1 MQRLTA
7 LSRGPGLGRFLG
19 FCLGLGL
26 SVLAG
31 NLPGQAQAQAH
42 TQDLLPDARFVV
54 TQDMDFPGGDLQPL
68 FDTTISACR
77 TICLAD
83 PACRAFTFNSRSRAC
98 FPKSV
103 IAARSP
109 FAGAISA
116 ELRRTDPQLLE
127 TSVARGADL
136 TFLDRPTLES
146 ARDLA
151 MEIGF
156 LHPAGDLDLDQVLQ
170 AALERAN
177 AGDHANAAHW
187 IGAAISL
194 SDRSDLWVEY
204 ARLLARI
211 NPQPY
216 DQQQRLKARA
226 IGAAINGY
234 LRAQEAGSQASAL
247 EVLAQRLED
256 AGRGRDMI
264 PALRLAQAIAPRAD
278 MAAALEEAVGKYG
291 FRVTGNSV
299 QSDTAAPR
307 ICVEFSE
314 PLIKAGQ
321 DYTPFLGLPDATLSV
336 VAEDRQ
342 LCVDGLRHGARYRIV
357 LRSGLPAASGE
368 TLMRDVEQTLY
379 VRDRSPGIVFP
390 GRAYV
395 LARSADAALPVQTV
409 NLDRIDL
416 TLRRVSDRNLLRA
429 MQDNYFGA
437 TLPEWQARGFAADI
451 AENVWTGSGSTRN
464 SLNQDMT
471 TRLPLGDVLAG
482 MPAGIYALTAHI
494 PGADPYE
501 DPGATQWFVL
511 SDLGVSTML
520 GNDGLHVVVRRL
532 SDAGALE
539 GAAVSLLSRANA
551 VIAEGQT
558 DAQGYLRFA
567 PGLTRGTGSAA
578 PALVVVRH
586 GARTGAGSEQA
597 SETDI
602 PEDMTFLS
610 LTDPAFDLSD
620 RGVQGRP
627 PSPPIDVFLA
637 TDRGAY
643 RVGEVIHA
651 TVLARDDT
659 AAAIPGL
666 PITAILTRPDG
677 VEYAR
682 LLSSNDAA
690 GGHVFALPLG
700 DAVPRGTWRLDIKAD
715 TEAAPLAS
723 RNLLVED
730 FLPERIDFELSLP
743 DGPIRSGDTPPLTVQ
758 ARYLFGAPG
767 ADLAVEG
774 EVLLR
779 GTDRLEGVPLYRF
792 GRHDDPVS
800 PRIRSL
806 EPARTDAAGRTSL
819 PLTLPEIQAAGS
831 PLEAQI
837 TLRISEGA
845 NRPVER
851 QLRRALAP
859 DGPMIGIRPMFD
871 GTLAEGTEAAFRL
884 IGLTP
889 DLAPAP
895 LSLRWTVNRVETRYQ
910 WYQQFG
916 DWQWEPITT
925 RTRVAS
931 GEAVL
936 GDDPLEVSTPVDWG
950 RYELVVETRQGAYA
964 ASSIGF
970 DAGWYAPA
978 DTATTPDL
986 LDLSLDR
993 PSYRSGDTAIL
1004 RIVPRHA
1011 GIASIAV
1018 MSNRL
1023 IQMQTIAVDEG
1034 ENLIPLAV
1042 TDDWGAGAYVSA
1054 TVIRPMDVAAG
1065 QMPARA
1071 LGLAH
1076 AGVDPGAR
1084 HLKVSIDAPAAADPR
1099 ARLDTVIK
1107 VEGVM
1112 PGETA
1117 HVTLAAVDLGILNLT
1132 GFQSPDP
1139 SAHYFGQRRLGME
1152 LRDLYGRLIDGMNGA
1167 MGQVRSGGD
1176 AGAQMRLQSPPPTED
1191 LLAFFSGPV
1200 TIGPD
1205 GRAVIGFDLPAFN
1218 GTVRLMAV
1226 AWSPS
1231 GVGQAEADVLVR
1243 DPVVVTASLP
1253 RFLAPGDDSRLLLEI
1268 THADGPAG
1276 RMGLDI
1282 TADGVLLDNTSIPS
1296 GVTLAAGEKQT
1307 LSIPIGADVPGDHRL
1322 RIALTNPDGRQLLKT
1337 LVLPVRANDPEISA
1351 TARLTLAPGEALDL
1365 AASTLDG
1372 LRAGTGALTL
1382 TAGPLAR
1389 FNAPALLAMLD
1400 RYPYGCTEQ
1409 IASQTLP
1416 LLALGSMAQALGL
1429 TDQDNIRTRIDQ
1441 ALDRILTRQ
1450 SANGAFGLWQ
1460 AGSGD
1465 FWLDAYV
1472 TDLLSR
1478 ARTAGHP
1485 LPEKAFGAAL
1495 DNLRNRI
1502 NYAPDFDS
1510 GGEDIAYALM
1520 VLAREGAANM
1530 GDLRYYAD
1538 QKAGAL
1544 ATPLAVAQLGAAL
1557 SSYGDQTRADR
1568 LFAQAGR
1575 MIAAAG
1581 TTETAEWR
1589 ADYGSSLRDAAGVL
1603 ALAIEAGSTA
1613 VDATTL
1619 GQRIAVAN
1627 RPFSTQEAAWS
1638 LLAAHALVR
1647 DPGVS
1652 GLEVN
1657 GLPVAGPVLRASA
1670 ADLAL
1675 APISLRN
1682 ATTAPTE
1689 VTLTTFGIPAGPTQ
1703 ASGYG
1708 YRISRDYYSMEG
1720 APLSPAAVRAGTRMV
1735 AVLTVTPANG
1745 GGARLMINDALPAGF
1760 EIDNPNLMRAGDIAA
1775 LDWLDPAYAEHA
1787 EFRADRFL
1795 AAVDWQSDEPFT
1807 LAYVLRA
1814 TSPGAFHHPAALV
1827 EDMYRPEYRAT
1838 TASGRVVV
1846 TE

>member
-1 MQRLTA
+1 MQRMTA
-7 LSRGPGLGRFLG
+7 LSRSTGFGRFPRL
-19 FCLGLGL
+19 CRALSL
-26 SVLAG
+26 SVLLAAMT
-31 NLPGQAQAQAH
+31 PQAQAQGRE
-42 TQDLLPDARFVV
+42 QGLLPDARFIV
-54 TQDMDFPGGDLQPL
+54 TQDMDFPGGDLQPQ
-68 FDTTISACR
+68 FDTTLDACR

-83 PACRAFTFNSRSRAC
+83 PACQAFTFNTRSNAC
-98 FPKSV
+98 FPKTGFTT
-103 IAARSP
+103 RST
-109 FAGAISA
+109 FVGATSA
-116 ELRRTDPQLLE
+116 ELRRTDPGVMQ
-127 TSVARGADL
+127 SSAARTADL
-136 TFLDRPTLES
+136 AFLGDATLQR
-146 ARDLA
+146 ARA
-151 MEIGF
+151 FAQEIGF
-156 LHPAGDLDLDQVLQ
+156 LHPAGALDMDQILQ

-177 AGDHANAAHW
+177 AGDAGNAAHW
-187 IGAAISL
+187 IGAAASL
-194 SDRSDLWVEY
+194 TDRSDLWVEY
-204 ARLLARI
+204 ARQLARI
-211 NPQPY
+211 NPAAY
-216 DQQQRLKARA
+216 DQQRRVKERA
-226 IGAAINGY
+226 ISAAINGY
-234 LRAQEAGSQASAL
+234 LRSGNAAAQASAL
-247 EVLAQRLED
+247 EVLAERLEN

-278 MAAALEEAVGKYG
+278 IAAALEDAVGKYG

-299 QSDTAAPR
+299 NNDTAAPR
-307 ICVEFSE
+307 ICMQFSE
-314 PLIKAGQ
+314 TLIKAGQ

-336 VAEDRQ
+336 VAEESQ
-342 LCVDGLRHGARYRIV
+342 LCVDGVRHGARYRIV
-357 LRSGLPAASGE
+357 LRAGLPAASGE
-368 TLMRDVEQTLY
+368 TLLRDVEQTLY

-395 LARSADAALPVQTV
+395 LPRSADAALPVQTV
-409 NLDRIDL
+409 NMDQIDL

-437 TLPEWQARGFAADI
+437 TLPEWQARNFAADI
-451 AENVWTGSGSTRN
+451 AEEVWTGSGTTRN

-482 MPAGIYALTAHI
+482 MPAGIYALTARI
-494 PGADPYE
+494 PGGDPYE

-520 GNDGLHVVVRRL
+520 GNDGLHVIVRRL
-532 SDAGALE
+532 SDANALE
-539 GAAVSLLSRANA
+539 GAEVSLLSRANA
-551 VIAEGQT
+551 VIAQGQT

-586 GARTGAGSEQA
+586 GTLGGSGGEQA
-597 SETDI
+597 SVTDI

-637 TDRGAY
+637 IDRGAY

-659 AAAIPGL
+659 ASAITGL

-682 LLSSNDAA
+682 TLSTRDTA
-690 GGHVFALPLG
+690 GGHVFALQLG

-715 TEAAPLAS
+715 VDAAPLSS
-723 RNLLVED
+723 RTLLVED
-730 FLPERIDFELSLP
+730 FLPERIDFDLALP
-743 DGPIRSGDTPPLTVQ
+743 DGQIRIGDTPPLTVQ

-779 GTDRLEGVPLYRF
+779 GTDRLDAYPLYRF

-806 EPARTDAAGRTSL
+806 DPARTDAAGAATL

-837 TLRISEGA
+837 TLRVSEGA

-851 QLRRALAP
+851 QLRRALTP
-859 DGPMIGIRPMFD
+859 DGPMIGIRPLFD
-871 GTLAEGTEAAFRL
+871 TPLPEGAEAAFRV
-884 IGLTP
+884 IGLAP
-889 DLAPAP
+889 DLTPAP
-895 LSLRWTVNRVETRYQ
+895 LAVRWTVNRVETRYQ

-936 GDDPLEVSTPVDWG
+936 GDEPLALATPVDWG
-950 RYELVVETRQGAYA
+950 RHELVVETRDGPYA
-964 ASSIGF
+964 AASIGF

-993 PSYRSGDTAIL
+993 PSYRSGDTAVL
-1004 RIVPRHA
+1004 RIVPRQA

-1023 IQMQTIAVDEG
+1023 IQMQTIAVNAG
-1034 ENLIPLAV
+1034 ENLIPLDV
-1042 TDDWGAGAYVSA
+1042 TDEWEAGAYVSA

-1076 AGVDPGAR
+1076 AGVDPGAKR
-1084 HLKVSIDAPAAADPR
+1084 LTVGIDAPQAADPR
-1099 ARLDTVIK
+1099 GPLDVAVTVA
-1107 VEGVM
+1107 GVA

-1139 SAHYFGQRRLGME
+1139 AAHYFGQRRLGME

-1176 AGAQMRLQSPPPTED
+1176 ASAQMRLQSPPPTED

-1200 TIGPD
+1200 TVGAD
-1205 GRAVIGFDLPAFN
+1205 GRAMIGFDLPAFN

-1226 AWSPS
+1226 AWSAS
-1231 GVGQAEADVLVR
+1231 AVGQAEADVLVR

-1253 RFLAPGDDSRLLLEI
+1253 RFLAPGDDSRLLMEI

-1282 TADGVLLDNTSIPS
+1282 IADGLLLDTTSIPS
-1296 GVTLAAGEKQT
+1296 GVTLAAGAKQS
-1307 LSIPIGADVPGDHRL
+1307 LSIPIQADMPGDHSL
-1322 RIALTNPDGRQLLKT
+1322 RIALTTPDGRQLLKS
-1337 LVLPVRANDPEISA
+1337 LVLPVRANDPETSA
-1351 TARLTLAPGEALDL
+1351 TLRLTLGPGEALDL
-1365 AASTLDG
+1365 APSSLDG

-1389 FNAPALLAMLD
+1389 LNAPALLAMLD

-1409 IASQTLP
+1409 IASQTMP
-1416 LLALGSMAQALGL
+1416 LVAMGSMAQALGL
-1429 TDQDNIRTRIDQ
+1429 SDQAAIRTRIDQ
-1441 ALDRILTRQ
+1441 GLDRILTRQ

-1478 ARTAGHP
+1478 ARAAGHP
-1485 LPEKAFGAAL
+1485 LPEKAFAAAL

-1502 NYAPDFDS
+1502 NFAPDFDS
-1510 GGEDIAYALM
+1510 GGEDLAYALM

-1538 QKAGAL
+1538 QKAEAL

-1557 SSYGDQTRADR
+1557 ALYGDQTRADR

-1575 MIAAAG
+1575 MIAATSPG
-1581 TTETAEWR
+1581 ETPIWR
-1589 ADYGSSLRDAAGVL
+1589 ADYGSGLRDTAGVL
-1603 ALAIEAGSTA
+1603 ALAVEAGSTA
-1613 VDATTL
+1613 VDTASL
-1619 GQRIAVAN
+1619 SQRIAAAN
-1627 RPFSTQEAAWS
+1627 RAFSTQEATWS

-1675 APISLRN
+1675 APLNLRN
-1682 ATTAPTE
+1682 AASAPTE
-1689 VTLTTFGIPAGPTQ
+1689 VTLTTYGVPAGATE

-1708 YRISRDYYSMEG
+1708 YRISREYYSMEG
-1720 APLSPAAVRAGTRMV
+1720 EPLSIAAVRAGTRMV
-1735 AVLTVTPANG
+1735 TVLTVTPADDS
-1745 GGARLMINDALPAGF
+1745 GARLMINDALPAGF

-1787 EFRADRFL
+1787 EFRTDRFL
-1795 AAVDWQSDEPFT
+1795 AAVDWQSDQPFT
-1807 LAYVLRA
+1807 LAYVVRA
-1814 TSPGAFHHPAALV
+1814 ISPGVFHHPAALV
-1827 EDMYRPEYRAT
+1827 EDTYRPEYRAT

-1846 TE
+1846 TD